1 MANRGGRNVG
11 HIIAIIPAR
20 SGSKSVK
27 DKNIR
32 IMNGKPMIAYSI
44 EHALM
49 CKAIDRVIVS
59 TDSPLYKEIAEQY
72 GAEVPFLRP
81 VEISQDSSLDIE
93 VFEHTLKWLKENEG
107 YEADLCVHLRPT
119 HPIRE
124 PSDIEA
130 MIRLA
135 KSSPDVDSVR
145 SVSLAKQI
153 PYKMWLFSEN
163 DRMTPLITC
172 SIPEAYNAPRQKLP
186 KVYMQN
192 ACIDVV
198 RSSVILQKHSM
209 SGEKILGYKMNYDFD
224 IDTEE
229 DFLTAEQALL
239 LREAKIKGEHLQI
252 CCDIDGVI
260 AMKTLGNQYNHATP
274 MKKNIALLNR
284 LYQAGH
290 EIILFTARGYA
301 TGIDWEDVTKSQ
313 LSEWTVHYH
322 KLIFGKPNA
331 DIYIDDKFMALDKL
345 ENLL

>member
-1 MANRGGRNVG
+1 MER
-11 HIIAIIPAR
+11 IIALIPAR

-44 EHALM
+44 EHALA
-49 CKAIDRVIVS
+49 CKSIDRVIVS

-81 VEISQDSSLDIE
+81 AEISRDDSLDIE
-93 VFEHTLKWLKENEG
+93 VFEHALNWLKEKEG

-124 PSDIEA
+124 VSDIEA
-130 MIRLA
+130 MIQLA
-135 KSSPDVDSVR
+135 KDSSDVDSVR
-145 SVSLAKQI
+145 SVSPAKQV
-153 PYKMWLFSEN
+153 PYKMWLFSEKN
-163 DRMTPLITC
+163 KNQITPLVTC

-209 SGEKILGYKMNYDFD
+209 SGHKILGYKMNYDFD

-229 DFLTAEQALL
+229 EFLAAEQALL
-239 LREAKIKGEHLQI
+239 LKEAKAKRKSLQI

-260 AMKTLGNQYNHATP
+260 AMKTLGNQYDRAGP
-274 MKKNIALLNR
+274 MEKNIALLNR

-290 EIILFTARGYA
+290 EITLFTARGYA
-301 TGIDWEDVTKSQ
+301 TGLDWKDVTEAQ
-313 LSEWTVHYH
+313 LKAWGLHYH
-322 KLIFGKPNA
+322 RLLFGKPNA
-331 DIYIDDKFMALDKL
+331 DIYIDDKFMALDTL